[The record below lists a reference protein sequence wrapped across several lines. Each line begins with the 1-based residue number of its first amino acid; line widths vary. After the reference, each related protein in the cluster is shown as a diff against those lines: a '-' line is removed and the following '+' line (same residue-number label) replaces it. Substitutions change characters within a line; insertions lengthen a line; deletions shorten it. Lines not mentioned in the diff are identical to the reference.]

1 MPSETT
7 GAAQGREGI
16 TGQDAQ
22 MYYVWGVVV
31 FVSPLKL
38 GGDR

>member
-1 MPSETT
+1 MPSEITR
-7 GAAQGREGI
+7 AAQRRQGI

-22 MYYVWGVVV
+22 MYYVWGAVIYG
-31 FVSPLKL
+31 SPLKL